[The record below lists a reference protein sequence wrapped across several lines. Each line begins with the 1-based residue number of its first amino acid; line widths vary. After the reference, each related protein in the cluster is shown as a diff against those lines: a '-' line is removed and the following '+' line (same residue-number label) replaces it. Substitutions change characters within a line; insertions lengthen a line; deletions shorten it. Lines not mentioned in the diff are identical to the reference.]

1 MKIRSNYVSNSSS
14 SSYVIACKG
23 DELADKVLSSY
34 DKLVEYWKE
43 THEND
48 DLNYFDT
55 YYMKDTAE
63 NIINNFSEY
72 FNFSEIER
80 NYLFNEW
87 KEKEKEG
94 YVLLYGT
101 CSNESDINGYMIM
114 NMFNEYILYSL
125 SKEYNDI
132 NLMFD
137 RRGS

>member
-1 MKIRSNYVSNSSS
+1 M
-14 SSYVIACKG
+14 
-23 DELADKVLSSY
+23 
-34 DKLVEYWKE
+34 
-43 THEND
+43 
-48 DLNYFDT
+48 
-55 YYMKDTAE
+55 
-63 NIINNFSEY
+63 
-72 FNFSEIER
+72 
-80 NYLFNEW
+80 FNEW

>member
-72 FNFSEIER
+72 FNFSEIEH